1 MSDAKK
7 TATKATKTVK
17 TAKKVKFVAGEKN
30 PKKNPYRAGKVY
42 AIGFTAIQ
50 KAQIITRSALLEII
64 SAAIKVKRPDATDEQ
79 ILTAAEATTTVLL
92 SPRDES
98 KVREGADCRGNASA
112 MGHVYYMDALKRK
125 KGEEKRFRFRWRPV
139 VLESR
144 SYRKA
149 KAAKVAEVPQTK
161 APTAKAKKSTKAKKA
176 EAKAA
181 EAEKAA
187 TATDEATA

>member
-7 TATKATKTVK
+7 TATKGAKTVK
-17 TAKKVKFVAGEKN
+17 TAKKVKLVAGEKN

-42 AIGFTAIQ
+42 AAGFTAIQ
-50 KAQIITRSALLEII
+50 KAQIITRSVLLEIV

-149 KAAKVAEVPQTK
+149 KVAKVAEVPQTK
-161 APTAKAKKSTKAKKA
+161 APTGKKSSKAKKA
-176 EAKAA
+176 EAK
-181 EAEKAA
+181 KA
-187 TATDEATA
+187 EATA